1 MALKGVLLLGAAGQ
15 LGHALRTPLQVFGDV
30 AALTRAELDLSDAQ
44 AVRAC
49 VLAHQP
55 RWIVNAAAYTA
66 VDRAEQ
72 EAPLA
77 ASINATAPGVMAEVA
92 AELGAGLVHYS
103 TDYVFNGR
111 ATRPYT
117 EADVTDPQS
126 VYGCTKRAGE
136 QAVQSTAA
144 RHLLLRSSW
153 VVGAHGQNFLKTMLR
168 LAQEREHLRV
178 VADQQGVPT
187 SAVWMAQMT
196 VHAMQ
201 LSDRDGLSG
210 LFHLT
215 PAGATTWHAY
225 AEHVF
230 AHAQTLGW
238 RLRVKEVQ
246 AIRTDEYPLP
256 AVRPAYSLMDSRPL
270 AAALGVDL
278 PPWQT
283 GVNEVLAALRPSQ
296 SLT

>member
-15 LGHALRTPLQVFGDV
+15 LGDALRIPLQAFGDV
-30 AALTRAELDLSDAQ
+30 TALTRAELDLSDAQ

-49 VLAHQP
+49 VVAHQP

-72 EAPLA
+72 EATLA

-117 EADVTDPQS
+117 EADLADPQS
-126 VYGCTKRAGE
+126 VYGRTKRAGE
-136 QAVQSTAA
+136 QAVQATAA

-153 VVGAHGQNFLKTMLR
+153 VVGEHGNNFLKTMLR

-187 SAVWMAQMT
+187 SANWMAQMT
-196 VHAMQ
+196 VKAMQ
-201 LSDRDGLSG
+201 LSDQEGLSG

-230 AHAQTLGW
+230 AHAQALGW
-238 RLRVKEVQ
+238 RLLVKEVQ

-278 PPWQT
+278 PPWQS
-283 GVNEVLAALRPSQ
+283 GVNEVLEALRPTPP
-296 SLT
+296 LT